1 MGDIGVLIV
10 EDDPMV
16 VEVNRG
22 FVNAVPGFQV
32 VGVARTG
39 REAVEM
45 VARLKPALTL
55 LDVYLPDISGLEAL
69 QEIRRRGLPTDV
81 LLVTAAQD
89 VETIQNAFRYGA
101 VDYIIKPF
109 KFNRLKTALEGFALL
124 YSRLNKDDRLEQDDI
139 DRLALG
145 WAPVAAAETTAA
157 KEGQVTGS
165 SPGRIPGA
173 AGQNGPEEM
182 PKGLNEVTLKQVLLH
197 LIKDGGALSAE
208 EVAAGLGLARVT
220 ARRYLEYLAALGKV
234 TLELQYGSVGR
245 PIKRYKIK
253 DL

>member
-1 MGDIGVLIV
+1 MRLVSIIGVLIV

-22 FVNAVPGFQV
+22 FVNAIPGFKV

-39 REAVEM
+39 KEAVEM
-45 VARLKPALTL
+45 AACLKPALTL
-55 LDVYLPDISGLEAL
+55 LDVYLPDMSGLAAL

-89 VETIQNAFRYGA
+89 AETVQNAFRYGA

-109 KFNRLKTALEGFALL
+109 KFGRLKTALEGFAHL
-124 YSRLNKDDRLEQDDI
+124 YSRLNKDGRLDQDDI

-145 WAPVAAAETTAA
+145 RTPVVVNE
-157 KEGQVTGS
+157 V
-165 SPGRIPGA
+165 GA
-173 AGQNGPEEM
+173 AEM
-182 PKGLNEVTLKQVLLH
+182 PKGLNEVTLKQILLF

-220 ARRYLEYLAALGKV
+220 ARRYLEYLSQLGRV
-234 TLELQYGSVGR
+234 TLEMQYGSVGR
-245 PIKRYKIK
+245 PIKRYKIV
-253 DL
+253 